1 MKTTLY
7 SLLAI
12 SLFIF
17 ACDSPEST
25 NNTEENKNMPTAPV
39 AQKNEYQYEIHG
51 DTVKDPYFW
60 IRLSDEQKNA
70 ENPDEQTSDVVAY
83 LEAENAYTDE
93 VMKDTEKLQEELY
106 EEIVGRIKQD
116 DQSVPYKKNG
126 YWYYTRYEE
135 GGDYPLVCRKKGSLD
150 AEEEIML
157 NQPELAKDH
166 DYFSVAGKA
175 VSTDNNLL
183 AYAEDTVSRRIY
195 TIKVKN
201 LETGE
206 MLEDEI
212 IGTSGSVTWA
222 NDNKTIFYSK
232 KNPVTLRSYQIYKHT
247 LGTPVSDD
255 ELVFEEMDD
264 TFITYVYKSK
274 SEQFIIIGS
283 NSTVS
288 TEFRVLNADQPG
300 GEFRV
305 IQPRERDHEYSIA
318 HYGDHFY
325 ITTNLDA
332 KNFRLMKTPVDA
344 TTKENWEEVIPH
356 RKDVLLEQI
365 EIFENFLVI
374 DERKD
379 GLTEL
384 RVMPWSGEGQHYIE
398 FQDPAYSAYIG
409 VNPDFKSDKLRFGY
423 SSLTTP
429 TSVYEYDMNSKE
441 RELLK
446 QQEVIGGHNPA
457 AYESERL
464 MATADDGTKI
474 PVSVVYKKG
483 MKKDGS
489 NPLLLY
495 GYGSYGATID
505 PNFSSTRLSLLDRG
519 FVFAIAHIRGSQTLG
534 REWYEEGKML
544 NKKNTFTDFI
554 DCAEFLLKENY
565 TSKDKLFAMGG
576 SAGGLL
582 MGAVVNMS
590 PDLWKGVVAQVPF
603 VDVVNTMLDESIPLT
618 TGEFDEW
625 GNPKEEEYYHYIK
638 SYSPYD
644 NVVAQDYPN
653 MLVTTGYWD
662 SQVQYW
668 EPAKWVA
675 KLRELKTDNNL
686 LLLKTDMETGHGG
699 ASGRLKRYK
708 EVALEYA
715 FMLMLLE
722 QKEGV

>member
-1 MKTTLY
+1 
-7 SLLAI
+7 
-12 SLFIF
+12 
-17 ACDSPEST
+17 
-25 NNTEENKNMPTAPV
+25 
-39 AQKNEYQYEIHG
+39 
-51 DTVKDPYFW
+51 
-60 IRLSDEQKNA
+60 
-70 ENPDEQTSDVVAY
+70 
-83 LEAENAYTDE
+83 
-93 VMKDTEKLQEELY
+93 MKDTEKLQEELY